1 MLALAIV
8 GYSYY
13 KRPAPAPTT
22 QVNMVVPHAI
32 AVNGNIIHVN
42 ATQLNSQQ
50 PIAPH
55 HVLVPRTD
63 RLSQMSP
70 LEQLKDAIFASIKKQ
85 AFNIMPMV
93 SSEEL
98 EEALLY
104 LENINANTPK
114 NKTRPIIR
122 NAIEQLLRERS
133 V

>member
-1 MLALAIV
+1 
-8 GYSYY
+8 
-13 KRPAPAPTT
+13 
-22 QVNMVVPHAI
+22 
-32 AVNGNIIHVN
+32 
-42 ATQLNSQQ
+42 
-50 PIAPH
+50 
-55 HVLVPRTD
+55 
-63 RLSQMSP
+63 MSP